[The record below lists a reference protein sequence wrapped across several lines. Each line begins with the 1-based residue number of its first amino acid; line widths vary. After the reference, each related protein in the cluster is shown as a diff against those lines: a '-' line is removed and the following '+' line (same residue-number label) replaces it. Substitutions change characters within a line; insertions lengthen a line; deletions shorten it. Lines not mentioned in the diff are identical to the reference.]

1 MIKELD
7 PDLRPNAFAMALRKV
22 KAEVAFPGED
32 MGRLREA
39 IERGTPPIS
48 QGVESEQVFN
58 ATLERVIRYSQLVVA
73 TSARLAKAKLA
84 LDEVQNMNDEE
95 RIAWATKVRT
105 NF

>member
-1 MIKELD
+1 
-7 PDLRPNAFAMALRKV
+7 MALRKV

-32 MGRLREA
+32 MGTEEA
-39 IERGTPPIS
+39 IEEAPPIS
-48 QGVESEQVFN
+48 QGVESEHVC

-73 TSARLAKAKLA
+73 TSARLAKAKLCSA
-84 LDEVQNMNDEE
+84 GPKHERRE